1 MAGYLVYFIAVEAD
15 DVVNNSYNRR
25 LNYYSEKVVRGDIVS
40 ADGTVLATT
49 TVDEDGNET
58 RTYPYGELFAHVVGY
73 NTNGRGGVELAAN
86 YSLLTSNE
94 NMLTQLRLEF
104 TGEKKNGDTVITTLD
119 VDLQQAVYDALD
131 CEEGAAVILEPSTGK
146 ILAMVSKPDFDPE
159 NLSELLEAASES
171 GTEESFLVNRATQG
185 LYAPGSTFKIIT
197 LLEYYRENQDLD
209 AFSYVCDGSLEVDGY
224 ELHCSGNKAHGTLDL
239 KTAFAKSCNGAFAT
253 IGLSLD
259 ITKLGRLAD
268 SLLFNQDL
276 SLEISSKQSSYTL
289 GTEDSDFTVA
299 QTVIGQG
306 ETLVTPIH
314 LAMIMSAIANDGVLM
329 TPYVIAGTESVDGNS
344 KTEVS
349 PSKYGTLI
357 SSTEARMLR
366 EYMSEV
372 TESGTASSL
381 ASGNYEIYGK
391 TGTAQTGTDGVV
403 NSWFVGCVSAEDK
416 EYVICV
422 LAANQ
427 SESAKSAT
435 AMTKEILNAMGF

>member
-1 MAGYLVYFIAVEAD
+1 
-15 DVVNNSYNRR
+15 
-25 LNYYSEKVVRGDIVS
+25 
-40 ADGTVLATT
+40 
-49 TVDEDGNET
+49 
-58 RTYPYGELFAHVVGY
+58 
-73 NTNGRGGVELAAN
+73 
-86 YSLLTSNE
+86 
-94 NMLTQLRLEF
+94 
-104 TGEKKNGDTVITTLD
+104 
-119 VDLQQAVYDALD
+119 
-131 CEEGAAVILEPSTGK
+131 
-146 ILAMVSKPDFDPE
+146 MVSKPDFDPE